1 MRPLRGL
8 MLVTGFE
15 AGRDQ
20 KECCPVKKGEF
31 KVCDAYAARIAA
43 LRPFPKETLKSLR
56 DYYRVGLTYSSNALE
71 GNSLTESETK
81 VVIEDGLTIG
91 GKPLKD
97 VYEATGHAKAY
108 DFLYKL
114 TKKDPVSEENILKIH
129 RLFYGQIDRANA
141 GAWRKV
147 RVFISGSRRVLP
159 APEKVPGLMSA
170 FAKWMNA
177 NEGRIHPVE
186 FAALVHQKFVY
197 IHPFVDGNGR
207 VARLLMNLVLMRAG
221 LTLAIIPPIC
231 RHEYITTLEKA
242 GRQPAPFVR
251 FIRDRVCETQKELL
265 RLMGQSIVIDDEGV
279 MHGSDEGVNE
289 GVKFLLAV
297 IRKNPGK
304 RTNELA
310 LLIGKS
316 VQTVERYVKELK
328 GTGDIEFRGAPKN
341 GGYFAIDNE
350 GR

>member
-1 MRPLRGL
+1 MRKKYNVAHEERYKK
-8 MLVTGFE
+8 VV
-15 AGRDQ
+15 
-20 KECCPVKKGEF
+20 VKKSEF
-31 KVCDAYAARIAA
+31 RDCDIYAARIAA

-81 VVIEDGLTIG
+81 VVIEDGLAIG
-91 GKPLKD
+91 GKPLRD

-114 TKKDPVSEENILKIH
+114 TKKDPVNEGDVLKIH
-129 RLFYGQIDRANA
+129 RLFYGQIDKVSA

-159 APEKVPGLMSA
+159 APEKVPGLISA
-170 FAKWMNA
+170 FVKWMNA
-177 NEGRIHPVE
+177 HEGKMYPVE
-186 FAALVHQKFVY
+186 FAALINQKFVY

-221 LTLAIIPPIC
+221 WTLAIIPPIC
-231 RHEYITTLEKA
+231 RHEYIATLEKA

-265 RLMGQSIVIDDEGV
+265 RLMGQPVAIDDEGV
-279 MHGSDEGVNE
+279 KLENDEGVSE
-289 GVKFLLAV
+289 GVNILLDV
-297 IRKNPGK
+297 IRANPGK
-304 RTNELA
+304 RANELA
-310 LLIGKS
+310 TLIGKS
-316 VQTVERYVKELK
+316 VQMVERYVRALK
-328 GTGDIEFRGAPKN
+328 TTGQVEFRGVPKT
-341 GGYFAIDNE
+341 GGYYCLK
-350 GR
+350 